1 MIKKYNIATKIQNG
15 GQNSRWRQINIF
27 LHKNRLQRHLSGK
40 FPTIFG
46 CKTLS
51 IDPKNIFGLL
61 KFEAEIQDGVK
72 IQNGVQ
78 KRKNLIFAA
87 K

>member
-1 MIKKYNIATKIQNG
+1 MATKIQNG
-15 GQNSRWRQINIF
+15 GQNSRWRQINII
-27 LHKNRLQRHLSGK
+27 LHKNRLQRHLSGN
-40 FPTIFG
+40 FQTIFG

-51 IDPKNIFGLL
+51 IDPKNIFSLL
-61 KFEAEIQDGVK
+61 NFEAEIQDDVK